1 MSEDELTTRYFNW
14 LVSLVATPKCGTSG
28 SRRSYRSLLWH
39 MFLIPFYYRNP
50 LDANRYSD
58 GIDIRYRFGY
68 VCAYDD
74 SVIASTIDTRD
85 CSVLE
90 MLVALAFRCE
100 EQIMSN
106 SKYGDRTGVWFWD
119 MIENLGLYEY
129 TDDEYIEEDVDDIL
143 ERFMELQYAPDG
155 FGGLF
160 VITDAGDIRG
170 KDIWWQLNRYL
181 LFRGVR

>member
-1 MSEDELTTRYFNW
+1 
-14 LVSLVATPKCGTSG
+14 
-28 SRRSYRSLLWH
+28 
-39 MFLIPFYYRNP
+39 
-50 LDANRYSD
+50 
-58 GIDIRYRFGY
+58 
-68 VCAYDD
+68 
-74 SVIASTIDTRD
+74 
-85 CSVLE
+85 
-90 MLVALAFRCE
+90 
-100 EQIMSN
+100 MSN

-129 TDDEYIEEDVDDIL
+129 TDDEYVEEDVDDIL